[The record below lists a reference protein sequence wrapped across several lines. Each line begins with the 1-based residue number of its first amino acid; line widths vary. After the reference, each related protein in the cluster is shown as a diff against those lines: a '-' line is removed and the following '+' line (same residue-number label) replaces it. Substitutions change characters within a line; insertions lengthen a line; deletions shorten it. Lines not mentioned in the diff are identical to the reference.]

1 MNNEDPDILV
11 EVKQLPLEDF
21 LYYYRGEL
29 IEDAPALNLANITQ
43 VGIQMYGGVY
53 EEYSQSG
60 VSSLEIDFIKAITI
74 QWRKT
79 INIFLRS

>member
-74 QWRKT
+74 Q
-79 INIFLRS
+79 